1 MMVKICGIT
10 RREDADVAVE
20 AGASAIGF
28 VFYPRSPRFVTA
40 QQAAEIGRGLD
51 VWKVGVF
58 VDESAKAIEEA
69 MRVAQLD
76 VAQIYGGEAPAGAR
90 VWKAFRMNGAY
101 QTSSLPAVGPAFQAA
116 AGLRPGGDAD
126 WKVGGRLKARPHF
139 ASLECEAVLFDGA
152 GNGLSFDWRQAK
164 DFAAKVI
171 IAGGLDAS
179 NVAEAIHV
187 AQPWGVDACSRLE
200 SSPGVKDHEKMKRFI
215 HTALQA

>member
-10 RREDADVAVE
+10 RREDAEVAVE

-28 VFYPRSPRFVTA
+28 VFYPQSPRFVTA

-58 VDESAKAIEEA
+58 VDESANAIEEA
-69 MRVAQLD
+69 IHAAQLD
-76 VAQIYGGEAPAGAR
+76 VAQIYTGVAPAGVR
-90 VWKAFRMNGAY
+90 VWSAFRLN
-101 QTSSLPAVGPAFQAA
+101 PADR
-116 AGLRPGGDAD
+116 GLTLFYP
-126 WKVGGRLKARPHF
+126 
-139 ASLECEAVLFDGA
+139 ECEALLLDGPS
-152 GNGLSFDWRQAK
+152 NGVSFDWHQAK

-179 NVAEAIHV
+179 NVADAIR
-187 AQPWGVDACSRLE
+187 AAKPWGVDACSKLE

-215 HTALQA
+215 QTALQS